1 MGCALLIDQSLGVRS
16 PQRLRLRAGGPR
28 SPWLRAEYDDVDG
41 RVWKELDMAQL
52 VRHPDFLVVAS

>member
-1 MGCALLIDQSLGVRS
+1 V
-16 PQRLRLRAGGPR
+16 R